1 MFEHEVDTQC
11 KNLKLDHWLNNHC
24 HGNLKIN
31 VGGVCLS
38 FVNLYRET
46 GLKFL
51 GDVASKQV
59 FKPWEL
65 SDNIPRL
72 KYELS
77 TVSPFAK
84 LMDLLHRAAYRRG
97 LGNSLFCPNH
107 LVGSH
112 NSETVSKYRVICHRN
127 IN

>member
-1 MFEHEVDTQC
+1 MYAVY
-11 KNLKLDHWLNNHC
+11 LLLNQLYDPGWVLGC
-24 HGNLKIN
+24 STIFFQET
-31 VGGVCLS
+31 VYLS

-59 FKPWEL
+59 FKPWEI

-77 TVSPFAK
+77 TLSPFAQ
-84 LMDLLHRAAYRRG
+84 LVDLLHTAAYRRG
-97 LGNSLFCPNH
+97 LGNSLFCPDH

-112 NSETVSKYRVICHRN
+112 NTESVSK
-127 IN
+127 

>member
-1 MFEHEVDTQC
+1 MANFNPHFA
-11 KNLKLDHWLNNHC
+11 KYFMYLILC
-24 HGNLKIN
+24 HIIYIRS
-31 VGGVCLS
+31 VI
-38 FVNLYRET
+38 FVNIIRET

-59 FKPWEL
+59 FKPWEI

-72 KYELS
+72 KYELAGL
-77 TVSPFAK
+77 SPYAR
-84 LMDLLHRAAYRRG
+84 LLDLLHRAAYRTG
-97 LGNSLFCPNH
+97 LGNSLFCPDY

-112 NSETVSKYRVICHRN
+112 SSESVS

>member
-1 MFEHEVDTQC
+1 MY
-11 KNLKLDHWLNNHC
+11 LILC
-24 HGNLKIN
+24 HIIYIRS
-31 VGGVCLS
+31 VI
-38 FVNLYRET
+38 FVNIIRET

-59 FKPWEL
+59 FKPWEI

-72 KYELS
+72 KYELAGL
-77 TVSPFAK
+77 SPYAR
-84 LMDLLHRAAYRRG
+84 LLDLLHRAAYRTG
-97 LGNSLFCPNH
+97 LGNSLFCPDY

-112 NSETVSKYRVICHRN
+112 SSESVS